1 MGAGQ
6 STEKKS
12 PTKDVSPNKEEKVS
26 PGKSSSNSEDVAKS
40 SASSNSTSA
49 GDSEPAPTVKI
60 DLHVSEEEVASVE
73 AVSKKMKDTVGGTS
87 IEIVLSPAIKK
98 PKSRISPPTS
108 PTSSNLSEEAIAK
121 KLAEAE
127 GRKQSLEQEKLQKLA
142 ANLEKISLAQEKK
155 EKKQEQ
161 FAAEVLE
168 KIESKQ
174 GQAEE
179 QRKKQMVDMKEKVS
193 EHSLK
198 IEKAQRELEV
208 AIEAAK
214 AETQA
219 AIDKKMHNYEEN
231 KNVQLEEMLTALK
244 DHSERI
250 KNVRTNMEDLMKPK
264 AQLIIDNIAKKDEV
278 SRELKAKQE
287 AERKLKMEEMEKRR
301 ELVKQNRE
309 KIVSEQSLT
318 PELA

>member
-1 MGAGQ
+1 MG
-6 STEKKS
+6 TEKKS

-26 PGKSSSNSEDVAKS
+26 PRKSSS
-40 SASSNSTSA
+40 SSNCEEVVKTETPTKLTST
-49 GDSEPAPTVKI
+49 GDSQPTVKI

-108 PTSSNLSEEAIAK
+108 PTANLSEEAIAK

-127 GRKQSLEQEKLQKLA
+127 ERKQSLEQEKLQKLA
-142 ANLEKISLAQEKK
+142 ANLEKISLAQEK
-155 EKKQEQ
+155 

-179 QRKKQMVDMKEKVS
+179 LRKKQMVDMKEKVS

-198 IEKAQRELEV
+198 IEKAQRELEA

-214 AETQA
+214 VETQA

-264 AQLIIDNIAKKDEV
+264 AQLIIENIAKKDEV
-278 SRELKAKQE
+278 ARELKAKQE
-287 AERKLKMEEMEKRR
+287 AERKLKVEEMEKRR
-301 ELVKQNRE
+301 ELVRQNKE

>member
-12 PTKDVSPNKEEKVS
+12 PAKDASPNKEEKVS
-26 PGKSSSNSEDVAKS
+26 PRKSSSSSSSEDVVKTETPTK
-40 SASSNSTSA
+40 STSA
-49 GDSEPAPTVKI
+49 GDSQPTVKI

-73 AVSKKMKDTVGGTS
+73 AVSKKMKETVGGTS

-108 PTSSNLSEEAIAK
+108 PTANLSEEAIAK

-127 GRKQSLEQEKLQKLA
+127 ERKQSLEQEKLQKLA

-155 EKKQEQ
+155 EKKQEK

-179 QRKKQMVDMKEKVS
+179 LRKKQMVDMKEKVS

-198 IEKAQRELEV
+198 IEKAQRELEA

-214 AETQA
+214 VETQA
-219 AIDKKMHNYEEN
+219 AIDKKMNNYEEN

-264 AQLIIDNIAKKDEV
+264 AQLIIENIAKKDEV

-287 AERKLKMEEMEKRR
+287 AERKLKVEEMEKRR
-301 ELVKQNRE
+301 ELVRQNKE

>member
-26 PGKSSSNSEDVAKS
+26 PRKSSS
-40 SASSNSTSA
+40 SSNCEEVVKTETPTKLTST
-49 GDSEPAPTVKI
+49 GDSQPTAKI

-108 PTSSNLSEEAIAK
+108 PTANLSEEAIAK

-127 GRKQSLEQEKLQKLA
+127 ERKQSLEQEKLQKLA

-155 EKKQEQ
+155 EKKQEK

-179 QRKKQMVDMKEKVS
+179 LRKKQMVDMKEKVS

-198 IEKAQRELEV
+198 IEKAQRELEA

-214 AETQA
+214 VETQA

-264 AQLIIDNIAKKDEV
+264 AQLIIENIAKKDEV
-278 SRELKAKQE
+278 ARELKAKQE
-287 AERKLKMEEMEKRR
+287 AERKLKVEEMEKRR
-301 ELVKQNRE
+301 ELVRQNKE

>member
-12 PTKDVSPNKEEKVS
+12 PTKEVRPDAETESPKKAAVDIKTPSKQGDKVGSPAKADKTPEKVDVEVTE
-26 PGKSSSNSEDVAKS
+26 EDVA
-40 SASSNSTSA
+40 T
-49 GDSEPAPTVKI
+49 I
-60 DLHVSEEEVASVE
+60 E
-73 AVSKKMKDTVGGTS
+73 AAAKKMRDTVGGTS
-87 IEIVLSPAIKK
+87 LEIVLSPAIKK
-98 PKSRISPPTS
+98 PKSRVSPPTS
-108 PTSSNLSEEAIAK
+108 PSSEQSLTK

-127 GRKQSLEQEKLQKLA
+127 ERKNQLEQEKLQKLTA
-142 ANLEKISLAQEKK
+142 HLEKVSLAQEKK
-155 EKKQEQ
+155 EKEQEK

-168 KIESKQ
+168 KIEAKQ

-179 QRKKQMVDMKEKVS
+179 LRKKQLDEVKEKVS
-193 EHSLK
+193 EHAMK
-198 IEKAQRELEV
+198 IEKAQKELEA

-214 AETQA
+214 VETQA

-244 DHSERI
+244 DHSDRI
-250 KNVRTNMEDLMKPK
+250 KVVRTNFDQMKPR
-264 AQLIIDNIAKKDEV
+264 AQQIIENIAKKEEV

-287 AERKLKMEEMEKRR
+287 AERKTKAEEMEKRR
-301 ELVKQNRE
+301 ELVRLNKE
-309 KIVSEQSLT
+309 KLVSEQALT

>member
-26 PGKSSSNSEDVAKS
+26 PRKSSSSSNSEEVVKTETPTK
-40 SASSNSTSA
+40 STSA
-49 GDSEPAPTVKI
+49 GDSQPTVKI

-108 PTSSNLSEEAIAK
+108 PTANLSEEAIAK

-127 GRKQSLEQEKLQKLA
+127 ERKQSLEQEKLQKLA

-155 EKKQEQ
+155 EKKQEK

-179 QRKKQMVDMKEKVS
+179 LRKKQMVDMKEKVS
-193 EHSLK
+193 EHTLK
-198 IEKAQRELEV
+198 IEKAQRELEA

-214 AETQA
+214 VETQA

-264 AQLIIDNIAKKDEV
+264 AQLIIENIAKKDEV
-278 SRELKAKQE
+278 ARELKAKQE
-287 AERKLKMEEMEKRR
+287 AERKLKVEEMEKRR
-301 ELVKQNRE
+301 ELVRQNKE